1 LKVFGRLKPGV
12 SIKQAQTSLNAIAAT
27 LAEQYP
33 ATDKGISVHVM
44 PERLARPEPMP
55 NNLVPIIA
63 IGLFLFLAGLLL
75 VLACLNVANI
85 LLVRATTR
93 QQEMG
98 IRVALGAGRAR
109 LIRQVLTETAMLALL
124 GGAAGILLA
133 TWASPGLIESAKL
146 GGGVPIRM
154 DFSFDWR
161 VFAYAAGAMVFTGIV
176 VGLWPAWRAARADVN
191 AVLREGGRTGAG
203 IERHRVRDILV
214 VAQVAGSLM
223 LLIVAGL
230 FARSLRKAQQM
241 YLGFDADHLLNVT
254 VYPREVGYDE
264 ARTKEFFRELK
275 DRVRVLPGV
284 KTLSLASTV
293 PMSGSTSVDN
303 IYLEGRPTAAGQQ
316 PPVIFNNSVDE
327 DYFAT
332 MRVPLLR
339 GRAFRESDDEN
350 APQVAIVNQSM
361 AARFWPNE
369 DAIGK
374 RFSVKGASG
383 PFLEVV
389 GVAADGK
396 YIFIAESPQPY
407 FYRPLAQNFQSFRTL
422 QIRSSATPESLIAP
436 VEQEIGKL
444 APDLPIFNAETMEQE
459 LNGGNGYMVFR
470 EGARRAA
477 QMGFLGLLLAVVGVF
492 GVVSY
497 AAAQRTHEIGI
508 RMALGAA
515 RRDILRLVLGQ
526 GVRLVAIGVG
536 LGAAAAWALT
546 RAMGKLLIGVSA
558 TDPLTYAGAIGALAA
573 VALLACYLPARRAS
587 RVEPLV
593 ALRYE

>member
-1 LKVFGRLKPGV
+1 LKPRV
-12 SIKQAQTSLNAIAAT
+12 SIKQAQSSLNAIAAT

-44 PERLARPEPMP
+44 PERLARPEAMP

-63 IGLFLFLAGLLL
+63 VGLFLFLAGLLL

-109 LIRQVLTETAMLALL
+109 LIRQVLTETVMLALL

-133 TWASPGLIESAKL
+133 TWASPGLIESSKL

-154 DFSFDWR
+154 DFGFDWR

-191 AVLREGGRTGAG
+191 AVLREGGRTGASV
-203 IERHRVRDILV
+203 ERHRVRDILV

-230 FARSLRKAQQM
+230 FARSLKKAQQM

-254 VYPREVGYDE
+254 VYPREIGYDE
-264 ARTKEFFRELK
+264 ARTKEFFRDLK
-275 DRVRVLPGV
+275 DRVRVLPGL
-284 KTLSLASTV
+284 KSLSLATSV

-303 IYLEGRPTAAGQQ
+303 IYVEGRPTPTGHQ
-316 PPVIFNNSVDE
+316 PPVIFSNNVDE

-339 GRAFRESDDEN
+339 GRAFRETDDEK
-350 APQVAIVNQSM
+350 APQVAVINQSM
-361 AARFWPNE
+361 AAQFWPSE

-374 RFSVKGASG
+374 RFSVKGATG

-389 GVAADGK
+389 GIAADGK

-407 FYRPLAQNFQSFRTL
+407 FYRPLAQNFQAFCTL
-422 QIRSSATPESLIAP
+422 QIRSSVAPESLIAP
-436 VEQEIGKL
+436 VEQEIGTL
-444 APDLPIFNAETMEQE
+444 APDLPIFNAETMEQG
-459 LNGGNGYMVFR
+459 LNGGNGFMVFR
-470 EGARRAA
+470 EGAQRAA

-508 RMALGAA
+508 RMALGAGQ
-515 RRDILRLVLGQ
+515 RDILRLVLGQ
-526 GVRLVAIGVG
+526 GVRLVAIGVA
-536 LGAAAAWALT
+536 LGVAAAWALT
-546 RAMGKLLIGVSA
+546 RAMAKLLIGVSS
-558 TDPLTYAGAIGALAA
+558 TDPLTYAGAVAILAA
-573 VALLACYLPARRAS
+573 IALLACYIPARRAS
-587 RVEPLV
+587 QVEPLV